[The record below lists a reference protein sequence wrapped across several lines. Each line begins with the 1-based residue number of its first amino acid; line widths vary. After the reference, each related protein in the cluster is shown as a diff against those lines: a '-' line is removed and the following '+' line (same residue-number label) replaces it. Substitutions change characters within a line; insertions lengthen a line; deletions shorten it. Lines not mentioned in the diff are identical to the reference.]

1 MTYKYTIINNLIKTL
16 KKIFIK
22 RDNDKNQL
30 SINLKTLQHKV
41 RADWNSVFFYWNR
54 PCTWSAK

>member
-30 SINLKTLQHKV
+30 LINLKTPQHTV
-41 RADWNSVFFYWNR
+41 RAD
-54 PCTWSAK
+54 

>member
-30 SINLKTLQHKV
+30 SINLKTPQHKV
-41 RADWNSVFFYWNR
+41 RADWNSVFFYLNR

>member
-30 SINLKTLQHKV
+30 SINLKTPQHKV
-41 RADWNSVFFYWNR
+41 RAD
-54 PCTWSAK
+54 